1 MDNIQKIKS
10 IQSILVTNTR
20 SFTDGSSIAADLATL
35 IAQQNKK
42 RVALI
47 DADLRR
53 PIIHTIFNF
62 PNRVGLIDILQDSRP
77 PLSVMHP
84 LYENRLHVLPSG
96 KLPKDSLEFIGS
108 SKMCELLKY
117 LKERFDKIIIHGPPF
132 FYSETTSLAAQV
144 DGVVLLIHPGYNKN
158 ETSRAII
165 EKFQKTGATIIGI
178 VMRNQ
183 PKNQL
188 NQKAF
193 IDQLLSYD
201 KRARLSP

>member
-1 MDNIQKIKS
+1 MDNYQKIKS

-35 IAQQNKK
+35 VAQNGK

-47 DADLRR
+47 DADLKR
-53 PIIHTIFNF
+53 PIIHTIFNL

-77 PLSVMHP
+77 PLSIMHS
-84 LYENRLHVLPSG
+84 LHDNKLHVLSSG
-96 KLPKDSLEFIGS
+96 KPSKSNIDFIGS
-108 SKMCELLKY
+108 NKMKELLKY
-117 LKERFDKIIIHGPPF
+117 LKKRFDKIIIHGPPF

-158 ETSRAII
+158 ETSQVII

-188 NQKAF
+188 NQKVF
-193 IDQLLSYD
+193 IDRLLSYD
-201 KRARLSP
+201 RRARLSP

>member
-1 MDNIQKIKS
+1 MENDQKIKT

-20 SFTDGSSIAADLATL
+20 SFTDGSSIAADLATM
-35 IAQQNKK
+35 ITQSDK
-42 RVALI
+42 RVVLI

-53 PIIHTIFNF
+53 PIIHTLFNI
-62 PNRVGLIDILQDSRP
+62 PNRVGLVDILQDSRP
-77 PLSVMHP
+77 PLSVMHA
-84 LYENRLHVLPSG
+84 LHENHLFVLPSG
-96 KLPKDSLEFIGS
+96 RLPRDNKDFLDSTRMG
-108 SKMCELLKY
+108 ELLHY

-132 FYSETTSLAAQV
+132 FYTETSTLAAQV
-144 DGVVLLIHPGYNKN
+144 DGVILLIHPGYNKD

-188 NQKAF
+188 NQKVF
-193 IDQLLSYD
+193 IDRLLSYD
-201 KRARLSP
+201 RRSRMNP

>member
-1 MDNIQKIKS
+1 MDINQKTKS

-35 IAQQNKK
+35 IAQNGK
-42 RVALI
+42 RVVLI

-53 PIIHTIFNF
+53 PIIHTLFNI

-77 PLSVMHP
+77 PLSVMHVQHDNS
-84 LYENRLHVLPSG
+84 LYILPSG
-96 KLPKDSLEFIGS
+96 KSPKDTTDFIGS
-108 SKMCELLKY
+108 TKMNELLQY
-117 LKERFDKIIIHGPPF
+117 LKGRFDKIIVHGPPF
-132 FYSETTSLAAQV
+132 FYSETTALAAQV

-193 IDQLLSYD
+193 IDRLLSYD
-201 KRARLSP
+201 KRARLLP

>member
-1 MDNIQKIKS
+1 MENDQKIKT

-35 IAQQNKK
+35 ITQNDK
-42 RVALI
+42 RVVLM

-53 PIIHTIFNF
+53 PIIHTIFNI
-62 PNRVGLIDILQDSRP
+62 PNRVGLVDILQESRP
-77 PLSVMHP
+77 PLSVMHT
-84 LYENRLHVLPSG
+84 LRENRLFILPSG
-96 KLPKDSLEFIGS
+96 KLQKENCDLIGS
-108 SKMCELLKY
+108 PRMNELLRY

-132 FYSETTSLAAQV
+132 FYTESSTLAAQV
-144 DGVVLLIHPGYNKN
+144 DGVVLLIHPGYNKD

-193 IDQLLSYD
+193 IDRLLSYD
-201 KRARLSP
+201 RRSRISP

>member
-1 MDNIQKIKS
+1 MDTNQKTKF

-35 IAQQNKK
+35 IAQNGK

-53 PIIHTIFNF
+53 PIIHTIFNL
-62 PNRVGLIDILQDSRP
+62 PNRVGLIDVLQDSRP
-77 PLSVMHP
+77 PLSVMHS
-84 LYENRLHVLPSG
+84 LFENRLHVLPSG
-96 KLPKDSLEFIGS
+96 KLPKSSIDFIGS
-108 SKMCELLKY
+108 SKMSELLKH
-117 LKERFDKIIIHGPPF
+117 LKSRFDKIIIHGPPF
-132 FYSETTSLAAQV
+132 FYTETNTLAAQV

-158 ETSRAII
+158 ETSQAII

-188 NQKAF
+188 NQKVF
-193 IDQLLSYD
+193 IDRLLSYD
-201 KRARLSP
+201 KQARLSS

>member
-1 MDNIQKIKS
+1 MDINQKTKS

-20 SFTDGSSIAADLATL
+20 SFTDGSSIAADLAIL
-35 IAQQNKK
+35 IAQNGK
-42 RVALI
+42 RVVLI

-53 PIIHTIFNF
+53 PIIHNQFNI
-62 PNRVGLIDILQDSRP
+62 PNRVGLVDILENSRP
-77 PLSVMHP
+77 PLSVMHALHDNH
-84 LYENRLHVLPSG
+84 LYVLTSG
-96 KLPKDSLEFIGS
+96 KLPRESTDFIGS
-108 SKMCELLKY
+108 SKMTELLQYFKTH
-117 LKERFDKIIIHGPPF
+117 FDKIIVHGPPF
-132 FYSETTSLAAQV
+132 FYTEATSLAAQV

-188 NQKAF
+188 NQKVF
-193 IDQLLSYD
+193 IDRLLSYD
-201 KRARLSP
+201 KRARLLP

>member
-1 MDNIQKIKS
+1 MENNQKTKS

-35 IAQQNKK
+35 IAQNEKQ
-42 RVALI
+42 VVLI

-53 PIIHTIFNF
+53 PIIHTIFNI
-62 PNRVGLIDILQDSRP
+62 PNRVGLVDILQDSRP
-77 PLSVMHP
+77 PLSVMHS
-84 LYENRLHVLPSG
+84 LHENKLFVLPSG
-96 KLPKDSLEFIGS
+96 KLPNDAIDFIGS
-108 SKMCELLKY
+108 SKMGDLLQF
-117 LKERFDKIIIHGPPF
+117 LKGRFDKIIIHGPPF
-132 FYSETTSLAAQV
+132 FYTETSSLAAQV

-188 NQKAF
+188 NQKVF
-193 IDQLLSYD
+193 IDRLLSYD

>member
-1 MDNIQKIKS
+1 MENYQKIKT

-35 IAQQNKK
+35 ITQNDK
-42 RVALI
+42 RVVLI

-53 PIIHTIFNF
+53 PIIHTIFNI
-62 PNRVGLIDILQDSRP
+62 PNRVGLVDILQNSRP
-77 PLSVMHP
+77 PLSVMHV
-84 LYENRLHVLPSG
+84 LHENRLYVLPSG
-96 KLPKDSLEFIGS
+96 KLPKENFDYIGS
-108 SKMCELLKY
+108 PRMGELLKY

-132 FYSETTSLAAQV
+132 FYTETSVLAAQV
-144 DGVVLLIHPGYNKN
+144 DGVILLIHPGYNQD
-158 ETSRAII
+158 ETSRAIV

-188 NQKAF
+188 NQKVF
-193 IDQLLSYD
+193 IDRLLSYD
-201 KRARLSP
+201 RRSRLTH

>member
-1 MDNIQKIKS
+1 MDNYQKIKS

-35 IAQQNKK
+35 VAQNGK

-47 DADLRR
+47 DADLKR
-53 PIIHTIFNF
+53 PIIHTIFNL

-77 PLSVMHP
+77 PLSIMHS
-84 LYENRLHVLPSG
+84 LYDNKLLVLSSG
-96 KLPKDSLEFIGS
+96 KPSKNNKDFIGS
-108 SKMCELLKY
+108 NKMKELLKY
-117 LKERFDKIIIHGPPF
+117 LKNRFDKIIIHGPPF

-158 ETSRAII
+158 ETSQVII

-188 NQKAF
+188 NQKVF
-193 IDQLLSYD
+193 IDRLLSYD
-201 KRARLSP
+201 RRARLSP

>member
-1 MDNIQKIKS
+1 MDNYQKIKT

-35 IAQQNKK
+35 IAQQNGK
-42 RVALI
+42 RVVLI

-53 PIIHTIFNF
+53 PIIHTIFNI
-62 PNRVGLIDILQDSRP
+62 PNRVGLVDILQNSRP
-77 PLSVMHP
+77 PLSVMHS
-84 LYENRLHVLPSG
+84 LYENKLHILPSG
-96 KLPKDSLEFIGS
+96 KRPKDSIDFIGS
-108 SKMCELLKY
+108 SKMKELLDY
-117 LKERFDKIIIHGPPF
+117 LKNRFDKIIIHGPPF
-132 FYSETTSLAAQV
+132 FYTEATTLAAQV

-158 ETSRAII
+158 ETSQVII

>member
-1 MDNIQKIKS
+1 MDNLQKIKS

-35 IAQQNKK
+35 VAQNGK
-42 RVALI
+42 RVILI

-53 PIIHTIFNF
+53 PVIHTLFNL
-62 PNRVGLIDILQDSRP
+62 PNRVGLVDVLQNTRP
-77 PLSVMHP
+77 PLSVMHT
-84 LYENRLHVLPSG
+84 LHENKLHILTSG
-96 KLPKDSLEFIGS
+96 KLPKDSIDFIGS
-108 SKMCELLKY
+108 SKMNELLQY
-117 LKERFDKIIIHGPPF
+117 LKTRFDKIIVHGPPF

-144 DGVVLLIHPGYNKN
+144 DGVVLLIHPGHTKN

-183 PKNQL
+183 PKHQL

-193 IDQLLSYD
+193 IDRLLSYD
-201 KRARLSP
+201 KRARLTP

>member
-1 MDNIQKIKS
+1 MDNYQKTKS
-10 IQSILVTNTR
+10 IQSMLVTNTR

-35 IAQQNKK
+35 IAQNGK

-62 PNRVGLIDILQDSRP
+62 PNRVGLVDILQNSRP
-77 PLSVMHP
+77 PLSVMHSVQDGK
-84 LYENRLHVLPSG
+84 LHVLSSG
-96 KLPKDSLEFIGS
+96 KLPQESLDLIGS
-108 SKMCELLKY
+108 SKMKELLDYFKN
-117 LKERFDKIIIHGPPF
+117 RFDKIIIHGPPF

-158 ETSRAII
+158 ETSRVII

-188 NQKAF
+188 NQKVF
-193 IDQLLSYD
+193 IDRLLSYD

>member
-1 MDNIQKIKS
+1 MDNYQKIKN

-35 IAQQNKK
+35 ISQNGK
-42 RVALI
+42 RVVLI

-53 PIIHTIFNF
+53 PIIHTLFNF
-62 PNRVGLIDILQDSRP
+62 PNRVGLVDILQDARP
-77 PLSVMHP
+77 PLSVMHM
-84 LYENRLHVLPSG
+84 LNENRLYILPSG
-96 KLPKDSLEFIGS
+96 KLPKDSVDFIGS
-108 SKMCELLKY
+108 SKMKELLDY
-117 LKERFDKIIIHGPPF
+117 LKDRFDKIIIHGPPF
-132 FYSETTSLAAQV
+132 FYSEATSLAAQV

-158 ETSRAII
+158 ETSRVII

-188 NQKAF
+188 NQKVF
-193 IDQLLSYD
+193 IDRLLSYD

>member
-1 MDNIQKIKS
+1 MEDYQKIKT

-35 IAQQNKK
+35 ITQNDK
-42 RVALI
+42 RVVLI

-53 PIIHTIFNF
+53 PIIHTVFNI
-62 PNRVGLIDILQDSRP
+62 PNRVGLVDILQDSRP
-77 PLSVMHP
+77 PLLVMHAMQ
-84 LYENRLHVLPSG
+84 ENRLFVLPSG
-96 KLPKDSLEFIGS
+96 RLPKDNCDLIGS
-108 SKMCELLKY
+108 SKMVELLKY

-132 FYSETTSLAAQV
+132 FYTESTALAAQV
-144 DGVVLLIHPGYNKN
+144 DGVILLIHPGYNKD
-158 ETSRAII
+158 ETSRVII

-193 IDQLLSYD
+193 IDRLLSFD
-201 KRARLSP
+201 RRSRLSP